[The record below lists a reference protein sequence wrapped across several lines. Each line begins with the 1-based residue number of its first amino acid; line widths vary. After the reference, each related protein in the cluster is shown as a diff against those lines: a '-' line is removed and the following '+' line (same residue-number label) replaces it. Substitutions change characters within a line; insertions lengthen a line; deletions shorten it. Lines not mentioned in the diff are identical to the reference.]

1 MPPEDDPQAQPA
13 AQPQQQPHEQQQP
26 QQQAQQ
32 QGQQQAQQQ
41 DHAQPQQQVQQQI
54 QQHPQPQP
62 QPQQQ
67 QQQQQQG
74 GFTFNKLLL
83 GGAVYIGLNV
93 LISYVMQKDQK
104 AVTWKDPATGQ
115 PVLVPGNTGDIPPYQ
130 LRPKSLDQGA
140 QYRPIPNKIAPIWPQ
155 DSHVDIVVTLSSSF
169 NPTPISQ
176 TPPQYLVLEEKE
188 FHLNNNSDI
197 RSIDTTFPVPDAI
210 QKNGTLWGHF
220 YIGLSGGILDPTQ
233 PDYDPGRAYR
243 FTYPLT
249 QYLPKKKVA
258 KTRNLLEGRSDPAA
272 GPEEPEP
279 SGPIVASHY
288 HPNASFAFVPAMG
301 VRELGPLHPAI
312 KQFLRVEATGARDGT
327 GQNSW
332 YYPLLF
338 VNTFW
343 QLTSHMTVLN
353 ETVKELPLHI
363 DLKNMPFWQFQ
374 LMATIEMNSKE
385 SARQAAF
392 GASLPGGGDG
402 TEIEMFKEIF
412 IDTNPILLAI
422 TAVVTVAHL
431 VLETLAFGS
440 DIAHYRKK
448 KDNVGISVR
457 SILAN
462 VFMQTIILLYLVDNS
477 HSTSWMILGSQFVG
491 IVIELW
497 KITTVVDV
505 RLRPSAPDSWLPY
518 SIVFEDKHKLTETE
532 EKTKEYD
539 EIAFRYMYM
548 LAVPLL
554 VAYGIY
560 SVVYETHKSWYSFV
574 ITTLVGSV
582 YTYGFLMMV
591 PSLYINYRLK
601 SVAHMPAKAMMYKF
615 LNTFID
621 DLFAFT
627 IKMPILH
634 RLATL
639 RDDVIF
645 FIYLYQKWAYRTDY
659 SRVNEFGQ
667 GGDEDED
674 KVDHGQ
680 KKMEQM
686 AQEEGS
692 MAAQEAV
699 AQEPVAEAIE
709 ITEGKATG
717 RAFEQATKRK

>member
-1 MPPEDDPQAQPA
+1 MPPQGDHQAQPA
-13 AQPQQQPHEQQQP
+13 AQPQQQPQP
-26 QQQAQQ
+26 
-32 QGQQQAQQQ
+32 
-41 DHAQPQQQVQQQI
+41 PQR
-54 QQHPQPQP
+54 
-62 QPQQQ
+62 
-67 QQQQQQG
+67 QQG
-74 GFTFNKLLL
+74 GFSFNKLLL
-83 GGAVYIGLNV
+83 GGAVYIGLNI

-104 AVTWKDPATGQ
+104 AVTWKDPATGE
-115 PVLVPGNTGDIPPYQ
+115 PVVVAGNTGDIPPYQ

-140 QYRPIPNKIAPIWPQ
+140 SYRSIPNKIAPIWPQ
-155 DSHVDIVVTLSSSF
+155 DSHVDIVVTLSPSF
-169 NPTPISQ
+169 NPAPISQ
-176 TPPQYLVLEEKE
+176 TPPEYVVFKQEK
-188 FHLNNNSDI
+188 FHLSNSSDM
-197 RSIDTTFPVPDAI
+197 RSIDTTFSVPDAV

-220 YIGLSGGILDPTQ
+220 YIGLSGSLLDPMQ

-249 QYLPKKKVA
+249 QYLPKKKVT
-258 KTRNLLEGRSDPAA
+258 KTRNLLEGRPDPATE
-272 GPEEPEP
+272 PEEPEP

-301 VRELGPLHPAI
+301 VRELASLHPAI
-312 KQFLRVEATGARDGT
+312 KQFLRLEATGARDGT

-343 QLTSHMTVLN
+343 QLTNHMTVLN

-422 TAVVTVAHL
+422 TAIVTVAHL

-462 VFMQTIILLYLVDNS
+462 VFMQTIIFLYLLDNS
-477 HSTSWMILGSQFVG
+477 QNTSWMILGSQVVG
-491 IVIELW
+491 IAIELW

-505 RLRPSAPDSWLPY
+505 RLRPSAPGSWLPY
-518 SIVFEDKHKLTETE
+518 SVVFEDKHKLTETE

-667 GGDEDED
+667 GGEEDGD
-674 KVDHGQ
+674 KKVDDGD
-680 KKMEQM
+680 KMEQK
-686 AQEEGS
+686 AQEES
-692 MAAQEAV
+692 TSKEAV
-699 AQEPVAEAIE
+699 AEPIEEA
-709 ITEGKATG
+709 TEGIATG
-717 RAFEQATKRK
+717 RASEHATKRK